1 MDTKQHEVHERLE
14 FGLALAAT
22 AGGLDAYTFLTH
34 GEVFA
39 GLQTGNF
46 ILLGI
51 HLGQGNW
58 NVLINYIIPIIAF
71 FSGALIARYLQNKIT
86 NNQQLT
92 FLLIETVLLLFVG
105 LFSPFFPDLLSNA
118 LLSIAAAMQLQAFT
132 KLKGKPFTSLM
143 MTGNLRNL
151 STHFFE
157 GYIDHD
163 PVKKVAFKDTLFI
176 LGSFGF
182 GALVNGF
189 FISHFGQRTILFS
202 LIFLGIT
209 LFLLIKDKKAF
220 L

>member
-14 FGLALAAT
+14 FGLALAAM
-22 AGGLDAYTFLTH
+22 AGGLDAYTYLTH

-58 NVLINYIIPIIAF
+58 DVLINYIIPIIAF
-71 FSGALIARYLQNKIT
+71 FLGALIARHLQNKIVK
-86 NNQQLT
+86 NQPLW
-92 FLLIETVLLLFVG
+92 FLFFETILLLFVG
-105 LFSPFFPDLLSNA
+105 LLSPFFPDLLVNA
-118 LLSIAAAMQLQAFT
+118 LLSITAAMQLQAFT

-151 STHFFE
+151 STHFFD
-157 GYIDHD
+157 GYIDKD
-163 PVKKVAFKDTLFI
+163 PAKKTAFKDTLFI
-176 LGSFGF
+176 LSSFAF

-189 FISHFGQRTILFS
+189 FITYFGEHAILFS
-202 LIFLGIT
+202 LIFLGIAI
-209 LFLLIKDKKAF
+209 FLIIKDKKAF

>member
-1 MDTKQHEVHERLE
+1 MDVKTHERLE
-14 FGLALAAT
+14 FGMVLAAA
-22 AGGLDAYTFLTH
+22 AGGLDAYTYLVH

-51 HLGQGNW
+51 RLGQGNW
-58 NVLINYIIPIIAF
+58 DVLINYIIPIIAF
-71 FSGALIARYLQNKIT
+71 FSGALIARHLQTKLINRPR
-86 NNQQLT
+86 LW
-92 FLLIETVLLLFVG
+92 FLIFETALLLFVG
-105 LFSPFFPDLLSNA
+105 LFSPVLPHLLTNA

-151 STHFFE
+151 STNFFE

-163 PVKKVAFKDTLFI
+163 PDKKIAFQDTLLI
-176 LGSFGF
+176 LASFAF

-189 FISHFGQRTILFS
+189 FVAYFDERTILLS
-202 LIFLGIT
+202 LIFLGIAI
-209 LFLLIKDKKAF
+209 FLLLKDKQAF